1 MGTRMRAAL
10 YRFELWWFQQEYS
23 FVQNGQVSSVWWD
36 SLLATTCQNEAVA
49 VAAVAVAAVA
59 TVAVAAV
66 AAVAVADVA
75 VAIDIFRGSCFQSS
89 LADTWLTVLRQ
100 LQISFAKGNNV
111 KQVVGMA

>member
-1 MGTRMRAAL
+1 MRAAL

-36 SLLATTCQNEAVA
+36 SLLATTCQNEAV
-49 VAAVAVAAVA
+49 
-59 TVAVAAV
+59 AV